1 MIDKEKLKSIFVIG
15 DVMLDEY
22 KFGKVNR
29 ISPEAPVPIFQV
41 EKTISKM
48 GGAGNVYNNLISI
61 GADASLFCI
70 IGDDYIG
77 KEIQQSLTK
86 KDKNYLIK
94 SEQVT
99 SIKKT
104 RIISQ
109 SQQLLRIDFENKIE
123 KRISDLL
130 FKELIKRIETK
141 TVDLVIV
148 SDYSKGTITEDNL
161 QKLILNC
168 KKLNIKIIIDPKNL
182 RKEAYKNSFLLKPN
196 RSEFE
201 RIFNIKMNSRNF
213 DQLILDEIR
222 ELNIEHFLITMGNK
236 GMKYYSSKGDILKI
250 DTHSQE
256 VFDVTGAGDTVI
268 AVLSF
273 CISLEVDIKKSI
285 EIANKAASITINKLG
300 AVSITNKEFLDLI
313 KGYLPKKYEIPN
325 LIKIEENYQELVDSI
340 SKMKNVVFTNG
351 CFDIIHDGHLKLL
364 EEASL
369 YGDFLVVGI
378 NTDESVKKLKG
389 NKRPINNLESRIKSL
404 KSLKFVDFVLPFN
417 EEDPLSL
424 IKSLK
429 PKILIKGS
437 DYNLEEIVGSEFVK
451 SYGGIVKTI
460 ELLDGFSTSN
470 TIKKIKNLYK

>member
-1 MIDKEKLKSIFVIG
+1 MKSIFVIG

-41 EKTISKM
+41 EKTISKI

-61 GADASLFCI
+61 GGEASLFCI

-77 KEIQQSLTK
+77 QEIKKSLTI
-86 KDKNYLIK
+86 KDKNYLLSSK
-94 SEQVT
+94 KVK

-104 RIISQ
+104 RVISQ

-123 KRISDLL
+123 KSFSDLL
-130 FKELIKRIETK
+130 FKELIKKIEAK
-141 TVDLVIV
+141 NVDLVIV

-161 QKLILNC
+161 QKLILTC
-168 KKLNIKIIIDPKNL
+168 KKFNIKIIIDPKNL

-201 RIFNIKMNSRNF
+201 KIFNIKINAKNF
-213 DQLILDEIR
+213 DELILDEIKK
-222 ELNIEHFLITMGNK
+222 LNIEHFLITMGNK
-236 GMKYYSSKGDILKI
+236 GMKYYSSKGDFFRI

-273 CISLEVDIKKSI
+273 CISLGIDIKKSI

-300 AVSITNKEFLDLI
+300 AVSLTKKELIDLI
-313 KGYLPKKYEIPN
+313 KEYLPKKHEIPN
-325 LIKIEENYQELVDSI
+325 LIKKEENYQELVESI
-340 SKMKNVVFTNG
+340 RKMKNVVFTNG
-351 CFDIIHDGHLKLL
+351 CFDIIHQGHLKLL

-369 YGDFLVVGI
+369 FGDILVVGI

-404 KSLKFVDFVLPFN
+404 KSIKYVDFVLPFN

-437 DYNLEEIVGSEFVK
+437 DYNLKDIIGSDFVK
-451 SYGGIVKTI
+451 SYGGIVKTV